1 MENQVSFYQKYK
13 EIIANFGSLYII
25 QIANIVFPLIT
36 LPYLVRVLGIANFGL
51 VTFAQVF
58 LGYFVILV
66 DFGFELSATRL
77 ISIHR
82 DDKEKITRIFS
93 AIMLIKVFLL
103 VLSFLILLLL
113 VYLIPKFNSD
123 PLLYLYMFGIVI
135 GQGLFPVWFF
145 QGMQK
150 MKYITFLN
158 LITKTLFLVL
168 VFVFIRSS
176 QDYLSYP
183 ILISLGYIVIVPI
196 SFWLIKKE
204 FGIKW
209 QMPYQEDVLFHFKE
223 SSHFFISRVSVSIY
237 ERSSIFILGLVTNDT
252 ITGYYAVADKLRAAL
267 QALYSPISR
276 VLYPYIA
283 TERNLKLYK
292 KLFLYINI
300 LNILGLIVL
309 FVFAP
314 YILDLLFDNIHTL
327 SVTVLRIFAVTLILA
342 IPSILFGYPL
352 LGALGHTKYANY
364 SVVVAS
370 IFHIIGLLV
379 LLMLGKVGA
388 ISVAI
393 LLLLSTIVELA
404 VRAYGVKKY
413 KLLKGD
419 EI

>member
-1 MENQVSFYQKYK
+1 MQNKISLFKKYK
-13 EIIANFGSLYII
+13 DIIENFGSLYII

-66 DFGFELSATRL
+66 DFGFELSATRF
-77 ISIHR
+77 ISINR
-82 DDKEKITRIFS
+82 DNKEKITRIFS

-113 VYLIPKFNSD
+113 VSFVPKFNAD
-123 PLLYLYMFGIVI
+123 PLLYCYMFGIVI

-168 VFVFIRSS
+168 VFVFIQSPD
-176 QDYLSYP
+176 DYLNYP
-183 ILISLGYIVIVPI
+183 ILVSLGYILIVPI
-196 SFWLIKKE
+196 SIWLIKKE
-204 FGIKW
+204 FGVSW
-209 QMPYQEDVLFHFKE
+209 QIPQKEDVRFHFKE

-237 ERSSIFILGLVTNDT
+237 ESSSIFILGLATNNT

-267 QALYSPISR
+267 QRLYSPISR

-283 TERNLKLYK
+283 AERNLKLYK

-309 FVFAP
+309 FAFAP
-314 YILDLLFDNIHTL
+314 FILELLFNNVHPL
-327 SVTVLRIFAVTLILA
+327 SVTALRIFSVVLMLAV
-342 IPSILFGYPL
+342 PSILFGYPL
-352 LGALGHTKYANY
+352 LGALGYTNYANY

-370 IFHIIGLLV
+370 IFHIMGLIV
-379 LLMLGKVGA
+379 LFLLGKVGA
-388 ISVAI
+388 ISIAI
-393 LLLLSTIVELA
+393 LLLLSTIVELS

-413 KLLKGD
+413 KVLR
-419 EI
+419 EE

>member
-1 MENQVSFYQKYK
+1 MENRVSFFQKYK
-13 EIIANFGSLYII
+13 EIIENFGSLYVI
-25 QIANIVFPLIT
+25 QIANIIFPLIT

-51 VTFAQVF
+51 VTFAQAF
-58 LGYFVILV
+58 LGYFIVLV
-66 DFGFELSATRL
+66 DFGFELSATRF
-77 ISIHR
+77 IAVNR
-82 DDKEKITRIFS
+82 DNKEKITNIFS

-123 PLLYLYMFGIVI
+123 PLLYLYMFGMVI

-150 MKYITFLN
+150 MRYITFLN

-168 VFVFIRSS
+168 VFVFIKSPE
-176 QDYLSYP
+176 DYLNYP
-183 ILISLGYIVIVPI
+183 ILVSLGFIVIVPI
-196 SFWLIKKE
+196 SIWLIKKE
-204 FGIKW
+204 FGVTWRIPKK
-209 QMPYQEDVLFHFKE
+209 EDVYFHFKE
-223 SSHFFISRVSVSIY
+223 SSHFFISRISVSIY
-237 ERSSIFILGLVTNDT
+237 ERSSIFILGLVTNNT
-252 ITGYYAVADKLRAAL
+252 ITGYYAVADKLRGAL
-267 QALYSPISR
+267 QRLYSPISR

-283 TERNLKLYK
+283 SEQNLKLYK

-309 FVFAP
+309 FIFAP
-314 YILDLLFDNIHTL
+314 FILELLFNNVHPL
-327 SVTVLRIFAVTLILA
+327 SVTVLRIFSIVLMLAV
-342 IPSILFGYPL
+342 PSILFGYPL

-370 IFHIIGLLV
+370 VFHIIGLIV
-379 LLMLGKVGA
+379 LFLLGKVGA
-388 ISVAI
+388 VSIAI

-413 KLLKGD
+413 KVLI
-419 EI
+419 EE